1 MAPRR
6 YDAIVFGADG
16 VIVGPTDP
24 DTSRLAIEKALR
36 TFGVDRP
43 RRDHVDALLEVTPE
57 ELARICGA
65 YGLDPETFW
74 PERDRHLARAQQR
87 ALHRGQKPLYND
99 VATLQSLETDRD
111 LAVVSNNQHETIG
124 YVLDFFGIERLF
136 ETYYGREPTVESLRL
151 KKPNPHYLERA
162 LSDLGVEKSRALYV
176 GDSESDI
183 EAADRANTDSAFL
196 RRPHRTEYAL
206 GSGPTHEITS
216 LAELPALAPETG
228 NR

>member
-1 MAPRR
+1 MVRGR
-6 YDAIVFGADG
+6 YDAVVFGADG

-43 RRDHVDALLEVTPE
+43 RRNHVDALVGVTPE
-57 ELARICGA
+57 ELTRICGA

-99 VATLQSLETDRD
+99 VATLQSLGTNRD
-111 LAVVSNNQHETIG
+111 LAVVSNNQHETIS
-124 YVLDFFGIERLF
+124 YVLDFFGIGRLF
-136 ETYYGREPTVESLRL
+136 ETYYGRESTVESLRL
-151 KKPNPHYLERA
+151 KKPNPHYIDRA
-162 LSDLGVEKSRALYV
+162 LSDLGVEGTRALYV
-176 GDSESDI
+176 GDSDSDI
-183 EAADRANTDSAFL
+183 KAAKRANVDSAFL
-196 RRPHRTEYAL
+196 RRPHRAEYTLDAR
-206 GSGPTHEITS
+206 PTHEIPS
-216 LAELPALAPETG
+216 LAELPDLAPETD